1 MSDNVKLQ
9 VLLRAV
15 DQASR
20 PFKAVQAAS
29 RTLSGEIRGS
39 QNELKELNARA
50 RQIEG
55 FRKTS
60 AQLAVT
66 GNALE
71 QAKAQAAALA
81 LQMRNTANPT
91 NAQVK
96 ALENARRSA
105 AELQTKFNGLRLSV
119 QNQRGA
125 LQQAG
130 IDTRNLSAAER
141 QLRGN
146 IAQTTETM
154 ERQRAALAR
163 VSQQQARLNAVRA
176 RYERGREIVAG
187 ARNVSAAALGLGTA
201 GLFAGSQLIAPEVQA
216 EKSGALIAARQG
228 ESSETGAKY
237 TRVIKDVSA
246 SGVSDDIE
254 RITEAVS
261 AVRSTLG
268 TMGDVGEA
276 ELNRITRRAL
286 DMQTAFGSEAAE
298 SIQIAG
304 IMMKNGLAK
313 NSDEALDLIVSGMQ
327 RVSAQMRGEMPEIL
341 HEYSTHF
348 RNMGFSG
355 AEAMSLLVDMSKQ
368 GKFALD
374 KTGDA
379 IKEFSIRGSDMS
391 KNSVA
396 AYQQIGLNA
405 GKMSAAI
412 ASGGEKA
419 RVAMQ
424 KTARGLLKIKNP
436 AERANAAI
444 ALFGTPIED
453 LSVDQIPK
461 FLGALAGVKNR
472 LGDVSGAAEEM
483 GNTLRDNL
491 SGDVERLQGAFSGL
505 RLNVFTG
512 MDDKLRK
519 LTQTATQWVGKL
531 NAWVK
536 TNPELV
542 SKIVLVAGAITG
554 LTAVL
559 GGVGLVLW
567 PVMAGINYL
576 IAGAGLLATGFS
588 IAGSTIAAS
597 FGAIAWPVV
606 GVVAAVVA
614 GALLIRKYWE
624 PISAFFGGVVEGLRS
639 AFGPVGDIFTPL
651 GPMFDTLGNGLQKV
665 WQWFKDL
672 VAPVRATQETLN
684 SCRDAGVLFGKGLA
698 AALRMPLNA
707 FNKLRSGID
716 WVLEKL
722 GVINKDAATLDK
734 TAAKANAAAQGG
746 GYVPV
751 SGTYAGYQ
759 YYQPGTGDNDIN
771 QLYQPVTSA
780 LKGYGGYQPV
790 TAPAGRSYIDQ
801 SKSEYHIN
809 LQGGVAP
816 GNNLTQQF
824 REEVERIEREKRAR
838 ARASMTHD

>member
-66 GNALE
+66 GNALK

-146 IAQTTETM
+146 IAQSTETM

-187 ARNVSAAALGLGTA
+187 ARNASAAALGLGTA

-254 RITEAVS
+254 HITEAVS

-276 ELNRITRRAL
+276 ELNRITRKAL

-313 NSDEALDLIVSGMQ
+313 DSDEALDLIVSGMQ

-348 RNMGFSG
+348 RNMGFTG

-444 ALFGTPIED
+444 ALFGTPVED

-519 LTQTATQWVGKL
+519 LTQTATQWIGKL
-531 NAWVK
+531 NTWVSA
-536 TNPELV
+536 NPELV

-639 AFGPVGDIFTPL
+639 AFGPVGDIFAPL
-651 GPMFDTLGNGLQKV
+651 APMFETLSNGIGKV

-672 VAPVRATQETLN
+672 IEPVKATQDTLN
-684 SCRDAGVLFGKGLA
+684 SCRDAGVLFGQGLA
-698 AALRMPLNA
+698 GALRMPLNA

-734 TAAKANAAAQGG
+734 TAAKANAATQGG

-759 YYQPGTGDNDIN
+759 YYQPGTGDNDID
-771 QLYQPVTSA
+771 QSYQPVTSA
-780 LKGYGGYQPV
+780 LKGYAGYQPV

-801 SKSEYHIN
+801 SKSEYNIT

-824 REEVERIEREKRAR
+824 REEVERLEREKRAR
-838 ARASMTHD
+838 ARASMMHD